1 MISVTNIV
9 ISDPLNAP
17 QMPTR
22 VGSVESAPVRKFQL
36 KAVRILPADDRR
48 SYAAA
53 ASGAAFSLILPLAIR
68 SRLLSVGS
76 HNSVVLPSSDGS
88 LRKASRTRTQAPS
101 EISLAQI
108 GRAHV

>member
-1 MISVTNIV
+1 
-9 ISDPLNAP
+9 
-17 QMPTR
+17 MPTR

-53 ASGAAFSLILPLAIR
+53 ASGAAFSMILPLAIR

-101 EISLAQI
+101 EI
-108 GRAHV
+108 GRASGRERVCPYV